1 MSDEQRWT
9 DKIDKEILEW
19 VLNNSDSIETITPRM
34 LIKIIDI
41 KQSEPDRWKEM
52 SNIKFGVW
60 FFDKGGDYE
69 TF

>member
-1 MSDEQRWT
+1 MSDDQRWT

-52 SNIKFGVW
+52 SNIKFGV
-60 FFDKGGDYE
+60 
-69 TF
+69 

>member
-41 KQSEPDRWKEM
+41 KQNEPDRWKEM
-52 SNIKFGVW
+52 SNIKFGV
-60 FFDKGGDYE
+60 
-69 TF
+69 

>member
-41 KQSEPDRWKEM
+41 KKSEPDRWKEM
-52 SNIKFGVW
+52 SNIKFGV
-60 FFDKGGDYE
+60 
-69 TF
+69 

>member
-1 MSDEQRWT
+1 MSDDQRWT
-9 DKIDKEILEW
+9 DKIDNEILDW

-52 SNIKFGVW
+52 SNIKFGI
-60 FFDKGGDYE
+60 
-69 TF
+69 

>member
-34 LIKIIDI
+34 LLKIIDI

-52 SNIKFGVW
+52 SNIKFGV
-60 FFDKGGDYE
+60 
-69 TF
+69 

>member
-1 MSDEQRWT
+1 MSDGQRWT
-9 DKIDKEILEW
+9 DKIDNEILEW

-52 SNIKFGVW
+52 SNIKFGI
-60 FFDKGGDYE
+60 
-69 TF
+69 

>member
-1 MSDEQRWT
+1 MSDDQRWT
-9 DKIDKEILEW
+9 DKIDTEILEW

-52 SNIKFGVW
+52 SNIKFGI
-60 FFDKGGDYE
+60 
-69 TF
+69 

>member
-9 DKIDKEILEW
+9 NKIDNEILEW

-52 SNIKFGVW
+52 SNIKFGV
-60 FFDKGGDYE
+60 
-69 TF
+69 

>member
-9 DKIDKEILEW
+9 DKIDNEILEW
-19 VLNNSDSIETITPRM
+19 VLSNSDSLETITPRM

-52 SNIKFGVW
+52 SNIKFGI
-60 FFDKGGDYE
+60 
-69 TF
+69 

>member
-52 SNIKFGVW
+52 SNIKFGIQ
-60 FFDKGGDYE
+60 FFHKGEEYE
-69 TF
+69 LF

>member
-1 MSDEQRWT
+1 MGDEQRWT

-52 SNIKFGVW
+52 SNIKFGV
-60 FFDKGGDYE
+60 
-69 TF
+69 

>member
-1 MSDEQRWT
+1 MSDDQRWT
-9 DKIDKEILEW
+9 DKIDNEILEW

-52 SNIKFGVW
+52 SSIKFGI
-60 FFDKGGDYE
+60 
-69 TF
+69 

>member
-9 DKIDKEILEW
+9 DKIDNEILEW
-19 VLNNSDSIETITPRM
+19 VLNNSDSIEKITPRM

-52 SNIKFGVW
+52 SNIKFGV
-60 FFDKGGDYE
+60 
-69 TF
+69 